1 VQLALKVL
9 LVCLESLAGMVL
21 KGQKESQVM
30 VEKLVP
36 EVQEVLWVPL
46 AEMVN
51 AVGLVET
58 ENVEE
63 AVHLEPKVNKAI
75 LECQDYQVPKVIL
88 VFLGSQGNLVLMD
101 PQENLARMGLKD
113 NQALKEIWDLVDS
126 WDREDSQVQ
135 LVSQA
140 FLDWKAQKVQ
150 RAPWDLWVGPE
161 ILELQDHQDPLVLQ
175 VLRVQLVLRVCP
187 ALLESLDFQVFQ
199 VLMDCLVLP
208 EHLDHQERKENQ
220 VHRDLKA
227 SLGIQE
233 LEA

>member
-1 VQLALKVL
+1 
-9 LVCLESLAGMVL
+9 M
-21 KGQKESQVM
+21 
-30 VEKLVP
+30 
-36 EVQEVLWVPL
+36 
-46 AEMVN
+46 
-51 AVGLVET
+51 

-227 SLGIQE
+227 SLGILERKVTRVLLVWMVSKEHQVTAEIRVNQVQE
-233 LEA
+233 VYQVNQDQKVPKGLKDHVEKLDHQA